1 MQEINENTI
10 DLVTTVEE
18 LTYFYVKKQY
28 KKYCRGKDIKYIF
41 KEDLLEVI
49 KTIVNEKFTDCKEYI
64 VKKLEIEYTLNNSNR
79 IEIDKIFIDLDNDR
93 ESLCEKL
100 ENIID
105 EFQNKRGF
113 YDN

>member
-1 MQEINENTI
+1 MQEINRNTI

-28 KKYCRGKDIKYIF
+28 KKYCRAKGIRYIL
-41 KEDLLEVI
+41 KENLLEVI
-49 KTIVNEKFTDCKEYI
+49 TTIVNEKFLDCKEYI
-64 VKKLEIEYTLNNSNR
+64 IKKLEIEFTLNNSNR
-79 IEIDKIFIDLDNDR
+79 IEINNIFIDLDNDR
-93 ESLCEKL
+93 ESLFKKL
-100 ENIID
+100 EKIID

>member
-1 MQEINENTI
+1 MQEINKNTI

-28 KKYCRGKDIKYIF
+28 KKYCRSKDITYIL
-41 KEDLLEVI
+41 KENLFEVI
-49 KTIVNEKFTDCKEYI
+49 KTIVNEKFIDCKEYI
-64 VKKLEIEYTLNNSNR
+64 IKKLEIEYSLNNSNR
-79 IEIDKIFIDLDNDR
+79 IEIDNIFIDLDNDR
-93 ESLCEKL
+93 ESLSKKL